1 MHGDGGW
8 EDGGTSRTP
17 PGSGRP
23 GGGWF
28 FPLSRSWAV
37 GALVYVLTA
46 LLMARALVETLA
58 TDERL
63 ETFGWRLALLHLPN
77 VAVTVLTVLAAARTL
92 PARQRAS
99 RFLYLLGS
107 LAVPVAG
114 LAYGYAVARD
124 VVDSEG
130 VLMPAVTVV
139 TGAAVGLALDRL
151 AEDGDDTAAGYPATY
166 AQSQSLSHSQYRSRS
181 RSRDRSYDWRDGGA
195 TATEYLGVIV
205 LVAALIGALS
215 LAGLGGRIGNGI
227 RCAIASLTGESGGCT
242 KGGDG
247 TAEPKTDADYE
258 PKLCQLSSVSDTAGG
273 KVKIG
278 WFEWGEEYG
287 FQQKVTQADTD
298 VNEDGKIDENDKLVH
313 MTFTDAASA
322 GVNAS
327 TPGVKLG
334 SLGKADVDI
343 GGGIKITNGDTWV
356 FKSEAEAQKM
366 RDDIEE
372 MKMWETSMKHSG
384 GYGGGWYSGMKWAE
398 KKEDIEKKIGDKK
411 ISYST
416 LGINAYADG
425 GLSIK
430 AGDEDALGAK
440 LGGKA
445 KLSPEVTITKDDI
458 SGNESYTY
466 TAKLDLEG
474 KVSGNAGPLG
484 GTAGAKDSRTGA
496 VTVTRD
502 QKTGKLVRIDMTQ
515 TVEQTSTSDK
525 AEIGADNG
533 QKGSDKRGGK
543 GSVTDTSGE
552 TGIEVRTNSVVFG
565 EDTDEATEAK
575 RSLAEEWLDGS
586 GNNTAP
592 FEYMFGDHSPE
603 EKPSG
608 SDPFEQLMY
617 EDGLSSTM
625 RYHGDSDAQEF
636 GFEVSLGMSLGFSIS
651 GEHKEQ
657 TLTDAQFLGAPQD
670 GKRVYLPYSYCAQ

>member
-1 MHGDGGW
+1 MSGGGGW
-8 EDGGTSRTP
+8 GDRSTGHIP
-17 PGSGRP
+17 PSAP

-28 FPLSRSWAV
+28 FPLSRSWAA
-37 GALVYVLTA
+37 GALVYVFGGY
-46 LLMARALVETLA
+46 LMARALVETLA

-63 ETFGWRLALLHLPN
+63 ELFGWRLALLHLPG
-77 VAVTVLTVLAAARTL
+77 VLVTVLTVLAAARTL
-92 PARQRAS
+92 PARHRDS
-99 RFLYLLGS
+99 RPLYLLGS

-114 LAYGYAVARD
+114 LAYGYAVAWD
-124 VVDSEG
+124 VVGAEG
-130 VLMPAVTVV
+130 LVMPAVAMV

-151 AEDGDDTAAGYPATY
+151 IEDRDDDTANPSAYT
-166 AQSQSLSHSQYRSRS
+166 
-181 RSRDRSYDWRDGGA
+181 RSYDWRDGGA

-205 LVAALIGALS
+205 LVVALIGALA
-215 LAGLGGRIGNGI
+215 LAGLGGRIGDGI
-227 RCAIASLTGESGGCT
+227 RCAISSLTGEGGGCAA
-242 KGGDG
+242 GGDG
-247 TAEPKTDADYE
+247 TAKPKTDADYE
-258 PKLCQLSSVSDTAGG
+258 PKLCQISNVSDTAGG

-287 FQQKVTQADTD
+287 FQQKVSQANTD
-298 VNEDGKIDENDKLVH
+298 VNGDGKVDENDKLVH

-416 LGINAYADG
+416 VGINVYADG

-430 AGDEDALGAK
+430 AGDEDNLGAK

-445 KLSPEVTITKDDI
+445 KFSPDVTITKDDVN
-458 SGNESYTY
+458 GNESYTY
-466 TAKLDLEG
+466 TAKLEIEG
-474 KVSGNAGPLG
+474 KVGGNAGPLG

-496 VTVTRD
+496 LTVTRD
-502 QKTGKLVRIDMTQ
+502 QKTGKIVRIDMTK
-515 TVEQTSTSDK
+515 TVEKTSTSDK
-525 AEIGADNG
+525 GEVGGDNG

-543 GSVTDTSGE
+543 GGITDSSGD
-552 TGIEVRTNSVVFG
+552 TGIEVQTNSIVFG
-565 EDTDEATEAK
+565 KETDKVTEAK

-586 GNNTAP
+586 GDNTAP
-592 FEYMFGDHSPE
+592 FAYMFGDHSLE
-603 EKPSG
+603 AKPAG
-608 SDPFEQLMY
+608 TDAFDQLMY
-617 EDGLSSTM
+617 QDGLSSTM
-625 RYHGDSDAQEF
+625 RYHGETDAQEF
-636 GFEVSLGMSLGFSIS
+636 GFEVSLGMSLGLSIS
-651 GEHKEQ
+651 DEHKKE
-657 TLTDAQFLGAPQD
+657 TLTDAQFLGAPQGD
-670 GKRVYLPYSYCAQ
+670 KRTYLPYSYCAQ

>member
-1 MHGDGGW
+1 MSGGGGW
-8 EDGGTSRTP
+8 GDRSTGHIP
-17 PGSGRP
+17 PSAP

-28 FPLSRSWAV
+28 FPLSRSWAA
-37 GALVYVLTA
+37 GALVYVFGGY
-46 LLMARALVETLA
+46 LMARALVETLA

-63 ETFGWRLALLHLPN
+63 ELFGWRLALLHLPG
-77 VAVTVLTVLAAARTL
+77 VLVTVLTVLAAARTL
-92 PARQRAS
+92 PARHRDS
-99 RFLYLLGS
+99 RLLYLLGS

-114 LAYGYAVARD
+114 LAYGYAVAWD
-124 VVDSEG
+124 VVGAEG
-130 VLMPAVTVV
+130 LVMPAVAMV

-151 AEDGDDTAAGYPATY
+151 IEDRDDGTANPSAYT
-166 AQSQSLSHSQYRSRS
+166 
-181 RSRDRSYDWRDGGA
+181 RSYDWRDGGA

-205 LVAALIGALS
+205 LVVALIGALA
-215 LAGLGGRIGNGI
+215 LAGLGGRIGDGI
-227 RCAIASLTGESGGCT
+227 RCAISSLTGEGGGCAA
-242 KGGDG
+242 GGDG
-247 TAEPKTDADYE
+247 TAKPKTDADYE
-258 PKLCQLSSVSDTAGG
+258 PKLCQISNVSDTAGG

-287 FQQKVTQADTD
+287 FQQKVSQANTD
-298 VNEDGKIDENDKLVH
+298 VNGDGKVDENDKLVH

-416 LGINAYADG
+416 VGINVYADG

-430 AGDEDALGAK
+430 AGDEDKLGAK

-445 KLSPEVTITKDDI
+445 KFSPDVTITKDDVN
-458 SGNESYTY
+458 GNESYTY
-466 TAKLDLEG
+466 TAKLEIEG
-474 KVSGNAGPLG
+474 KVGGNAGPLG

-496 VTVTRD
+496 LTVTRD
-502 QKTGKLVRIDMTQ
+502 QKTGKIVRIDMTK
-515 TVEQTSTSDK
+515 TVEKTSTSDK
-525 AEIGADNG
+525 GEVGGDNG

-543 GSVTDTSGE
+543 GGITDSSGD
-552 TGIEVRTNSVVFG
+552 TGIEVQTNSIVFG
-565 EDTDEATEAK
+565 KETDKVTEAK

-586 GNNTAP
+586 GDNTAP
-592 FEYMFGDHSPE
+592 FAYMFGDHSLE
-603 EKPSG
+603 AKPAG
-608 SDPFEQLMY
+608 TDAFDQLMY
-617 EDGLSSTM
+617 QDGLSSTM
-625 RYHGDSDAQEF
+625 RYHGETDAQEF
-636 GFEVSLGMSLGFSIS
+636 GFEVSLGMSLGLSIS
-651 GEHKEQ
+651 DEHKKE
-657 TLTDAQFLGAPQD
+657 TLTDAQFLGAPQGD
-670 GKRVYLPYSYCAQ
+670 KRTYLPYSYCAQ

>member
-1 MHGDGGW
+1 MSGGGGW
-8 EDGGTSRTP
+8 GDRSTGHVP
-17 PGSGRP
+17 PSGP
-23 GGGWF
+23 EGGWF
-28 FPLSRSWAV
+28 FPLSRSWAA
-37 GALVYVLTA
+37 GALVYVFGGY
-46 LLMARALVETLA
+46 LMARALVETLA

-63 ETFGWRLALLHLPN
+63 ELFGWRLALLHLPG
-77 VAVTVLTVLAAARTL
+77 VLVTVLTVLAAARLL
-92 PARQRAS
+92 PARHRDS
-99 RFLYLLGS
+99 RLLYLLGS

-114 LAYGYAVARD
+114 LAYGYAVAWD
-124 VVDSEG
+124 VVGSEG
-130 VLMPAVTVV
+130 LVMPAVAMV

-151 AEDGDDTAAGYPATY
+151 IEDRDDDTAGPSAYT
-166 AQSQSLSHSQYRSRS
+166 
-181 RSRDRSYDWRDGGA
+181 RSYDWRDGGA

-205 LVAALIGALS
+205 LVVALIGALA
-215 LAGLGGRIGNGI
+215 LAGLGGRIGDGI
-227 RCAIASLTGESGGCT
+227 RCAISSLTGEGGGCSA
-242 KGGDG
+242 GGDG
-247 TAEPKTDADYE
+247 TAKPKTDADYE
-258 PKLCQLSSVSDTAGG
+258 PKLCQISNVSDTAGG

-287 FQQKVTQADTD
+287 FQQKVSQANTD
-298 VNEDGKIDENDKLVH
+298 VNGDGKVDENDKLVH

-416 LGINAYADG
+416 VGINVYADG

-430 AGDEDALGAK
+430 AGDEDKLGAK

-445 KLSPEVTITKDDI
+445 KFSPDVTITKDDVN
-458 SGNESYTY
+458 GNESYTY
-466 TAKLDLEG
+466 TAKLEIEG
-474 KVSGNAGPLG
+474 KVGGNAGPLG

-496 VTVTRD
+496 LTVTRD
-502 QKTGKLVRIDMTQ
+502 QKTGKIVRIDMTK
-515 TVEQTSTSDK
+515 TVEKTSTSDK
-525 AEIGADNG
+525 GEVGGDNG

-543 GSVTDTSGE
+543 GGITDSSGD
-552 TGIEVRTNSVVFG
+552 TGIEVQTNSIVFG
-565 EDTDEATEAK
+565 KETDKVTEAK
-575 RSLAEEWLDGS
+575 RALAEEWLDGS
-586 GNNTAP
+586 GDNTAP
-592 FEYMFGDHSPE
+592 FAYMFGDHSLE
-603 EKPSG
+603 AKPAG
-608 SDPFEQLMY
+608 TDAFDQLMY
-617 EDGLSSTM
+617 QDGLSSTM
-625 RYHGDSDAQEF
+625 RYHGETDAQEF
-636 GFEVSLGMSLGFSIS
+636 GFEVSLGMSLGLSIS
-651 GEHKEQ
+651 DEHKKE
-657 TLTDAQFLGAPQD
+657 TLTDAQFLGAPQGD
-670 GKRVYLPYSYCAQ
+670 KRTYLPYSYCAQ

>member
-1 MHGDGGW
+1 MSGGGGW
-8 EDGGTSRTP
+8 GDRSTGHIP
-17 PGSGRP
+17 PSAP

-28 FPLSRSWAV
+28 FPLSRSWAA
-37 GALVYVLTA
+37 GALVYVFGGY
-46 LLMARALVETLA
+46 LMARALVETLA

-63 ETFGWRLALLHLPN
+63 ELFGWRLALLHLPG
-77 VAVTVLTVLAAARTL
+77 VLVTVLTVLAAARTL
-92 PARQRAS
+92 PARHRDA
-99 RFLYLLGS
+99 RLLYLLGS

-114 LAYGYAVARD
+114 LAYGYAVAWD
-124 VVDSEG
+124 VVGAEG
-130 VLMPAVTVV
+130 LVMPAVTMV

-151 AEDGDDTAAGYPATY
+151 IEDRDDDTANPSAYT
-166 AQSQSLSHSQYRSRS
+166 
-181 RSRDRSYDWRDGGA
+181 RSYDWRDGGA

-205 LVAALIGALS
+205 LVVALIGALA
-215 LAGLGGRIGNGI
+215 LAGLGGRIGDGI
-227 RCAIASLTGESGGCT
+227 RCAISSLTGEGGGCAA
-242 KGGDG
+242 GGDG
-247 TAEPKTDADYE
+247 TAKPKTDADYE
-258 PKLCQLSSVSDTAGG
+258 PKLCQISNVSDTAGG

-287 FQQKVTQADTD
+287 FQQKVSQANTD
-298 VNEDGKIDENDKLVH
+298 VNGDGKVDENDKLVH

-356 FKSEAEAQKM
+356 FKSEAEAQRM

-416 LGINAYADG
+416 VGINVYADG

-430 AGDEDALGAK
+430 AGDEDKLGAK

-445 KLSPEVTITKDDI
+445 KFSPDVTITKDDVN
-458 SGNESYTY
+458 GNESYTY
-466 TAKLDLEG
+466 TAKLEIEG
-474 KVSGNAGPLG
+474 KVGGNAGPLG

-496 VTVTRD
+496 LTVTRD
-502 QKTGKLVRIDMTQ
+502 QKTGKIVRIDMTK
-515 TVEQTSTSDK
+515 TVEKTSTSDK
-525 AEIGADNG
+525 GEVGGDNG

-543 GSVTDTSGE
+543 GGITDSSGD
-552 TGIEVRTNSVVFG
+552 TGIEVQTNSIVFG
-565 EDTDEATEAK
+565 KETDKVTEAK

-586 GNNTAP
+586 GDNTAP
-592 FEYMFGDHSPE
+592 FAYMFGDHSLE
-603 EKPSG
+603 AKPAG
-608 SDPFEQLMY
+608 TDAFDQLMY
-617 EDGLSSTM
+617 QDGLSSTM
-625 RYHGDSDAQEF
+625 RYHGETDAQEF
-636 GFEVSLGMSLGFSIS
+636 GFEVSLGMSLGLSIS
-651 GEHKEQ
+651 DEHKKE
-657 TLTDAQFLGAPQD
+657 TLTDAQFLGAPQGD
-670 GKRVYLPYSYCAQ
+670 KRTYLPYSYCAQ

>member
-1 MHGDGGW
+1 MSGGGGW
-8 EDGGTSRTP
+8 GDRSTGHIP
-17 PGSGRP
+17 PSAP

-28 FPLSRSWAV
+28 FPLSRSWAA
-37 GALVYVLTA
+37 GALVYVFGGY
-46 LLMARALVETLA
+46 LMARALVETLA

-63 ETFGWRLALLHLPN
+63 ELFGWRLALLHLPG
-77 VAVTVLTVLAAARTL
+77 VLVTVLTVLAAARTL
-92 PARQRAS
+92 PARHRDS
-99 RFLYLLGS
+99 RLLYLLGS

-114 LAYGYAVARD
+114 LAYGYAVAWD
-124 VVDSEG
+124 VVGAEG
-130 VLMPAVTVV
+130 LVMPAVAMV

-151 AEDGDDTAAGYPATY
+151 IEDRDEGTANPSAYT
-166 AQSQSLSHSQYRSRS
+166 
-181 RSRDRSYDWRDGGA
+181 RSYDWRDGGA

-205 LVAALIGALS
+205 LVVALIGALA
-215 LAGLGGRIGNGI
+215 LAGLGGRIGDGI
-227 RCAIASLTGESGGCT
+227 RCAISSLTGEGGGCAAGSGG
-242 KGGDG
+242 
-247 TAEPKTDADYE
+247 TAKPKTDADYE
-258 PKLCQLSSVSDTAGG
+258 PKLCQISNVSDTAGG

-287 FQQKVTQADTD
+287 FQQKVSQANTD
-298 VNEDGKIDENDKLVH
+298 VNGDGKVDENDKLVH

-416 LGINAYADG
+416 VGINVYADG

-430 AGDEDALGAK
+430 AGDEDKLGAK

-445 KLSPEVTITKDDI
+445 KFSPDVTITKDDVN
-458 SGNESYTY
+458 GNESYTY
-466 TAKLDLEG
+466 TAKLEIEG
-474 KVSGNAGPLG
+474 KVGGNAGPLG

-496 VTVTRD
+496 LTVTRD
-502 QKTGKLVRIDMTQ
+502 QKTGKIVRIDMTK
-515 TVEQTSTSDK
+515 TVEKTSTSDK
-525 AEIGADNG
+525 GEVGGDNG

-543 GSVTDTSGE
+543 GGITDSSGD
-552 TGIEVRTNSVVFG
+552 TGIEVQTNSIVFG
-565 EDTDEATEAK
+565 KETDKVTEAK

-586 GNNTAP
+586 GDNTVP
-592 FEYMFGDHSPE
+592 FAYMFGDHSLGA
-603 EKPSG
+603 KPAG
-608 SDPFEQLMY
+608 TDAFDQLMY
-617 EDGLSSTM
+617 QDGLSSTM
-625 RYHGDSDAQEF
+625 RYHGETDAQEF
-636 GFEVSLGMSLGFSIS
+636 GFEVSLGMSLGLSIS
-651 GEHKEQ
+651 DEHKKE
-657 TLTDAQFLGAPQD
+657 TLTDAQFLGAPQGD
-670 GKRVYLPYSYCAQ
+670 KRTYLPYSYCAQ

>member
-1 MHGDGGW
+1 MSGGGGW
-8 EDGGTSRTP
+8 GDRSTGHIP
-17 PGSGRP
+17 PSAP

-28 FPLSRSWAV
+28 FPLSRSWAA
-37 GALVYVLTA
+37 GALVYVFGGY
-46 LLMARALVETLA
+46 LMARALVETLA

-63 ETFGWRLALLHLPN
+63 ELFGWRLALLHLPG
-77 VAVTVLTVLAAARTL
+77 VLVTVLTVLAAARTL
-92 PARQRAS
+92 PARHRDA
-99 RFLYLLGS
+99 RLLYLLGS

-114 LAYGYAVARD
+114 LTYGYAVAWD
-124 VVDSEG
+124 VVGAEG
-130 VLMPAVTVV
+130 LVMPAVAMV

-151 AEDGDDTAAGYPATY
+151 IEDRDDDTANPSAYT
-166 AQSQSLSHSQYRSRS
+166 
-181 RSRDRSYDWRDGGA
+181 RSYDWRDGGA

-205 LVAALIGALS
+205 LVVALIGALA
-215 LAGLGGRIGNGI
+215 LAGLGGRIGDGI
-227 RCAIASLTGESGGCT
+227 RCAISSLTGEGGGCAA
-242 KGGDG
+242 GGDG
-247 TAEPKTDADYE
+247 TAKPKTDADYE
-258 PKLCQLSSVSDTAGG
+258 PKLCQISNVSDTAGG

-287 FQQKVTQADTD
+287 FQQKVSQANTD
-298 VNEDGKIDENDKLVH
+298 VNGDDKVDENDKLVH

-416 LGINAYADG
+416 VGINVYADG

-430 AGDEDALGAK
+430 AGDEDKLGAK

-445 KLSPEVTITKDDI
+445 KFSPDVTITKDDVN
-458 SGNESYTY
+458 GNESYTY
-466 TAKLDLEG
+466 TAKLEIEG
-474 KVSGNAGPLG
+474 KVGGNAGPLG

-496 VTVTRD
+496 LTVTRD
-502 QKTGKLVRIDMTQ
+502 QKTGKIVRIDMTK
-515 TVEQTSTSDK
+515 TVEKTSTSDK
-525 AEIGADNG
+525 GEVGGDNG

-543 GSVTDTSGE
+543 GGITDSSGD
-552 TGIEVRTNSVVFG
+552 TGIEVQTNSIVFG
-565 EDTDEATEAK
+565 KETDKVTEAK

-586 GNNTAP
+586 GDNTAP
-592 FEYMFGDHSPE
+592 FAYMFGDHSLE
-603 EKPSG
+603 AKPAG
-608 SDPFEQLMY
+608 TDAFDQLMY
-617 EDGLSSTM
+617 QDGLSSTM
-625 RYHGDSDAQEF
+625 RYHGETDAQEF
-636 GFEVSLGMSLGFSIS
+636 GFEVSLGMSLGLSIS
-651 GEHKEQ
+651 DEHKKE
-657 TLTDAQFLGAPQD
+657 TLTDAQFLGAPQGD
-670 GKRVYLPYSYCAQ
+670 KRTYLPYSYCAQ

>member
-1 MHGDGGW
+1 MSG
-8 EDGGTSRTP
+8 
-17 PGSGRP
+17 GSGWGDRSTGHIPPSAP

-28 FPLSRSWAV
+28 FPLSRSWAA
-37 GALVYVLTA
+37 GALVYVFGGY
-46 LLMARALVETLA
+46 LMARALVETLA

-63 ETFGWRLALLHLPN
+63 ELFGWRLALLHLPG
-77 VAVTVLTVLAAARTL
+77 VLVTVLTVLAAARTL
-92 PARQRAS
+92 PARHRDS
-99 RFLYLLGS
+99 RLLYLLGS

-114 LAYGYAVARD
+114 LAYGYAVAWD
-124 VVDSEG
+124 VVGAEG
-130 VLMPAVTVV
+130 LVMPAVAMV

-151 AEDGDDTAAGYPATY
+151 IEDRDEGTANPSAYT
-166 AQSQSLSHSQYRSRS
+166 
-181 RSRDRSYDWRDGGA
+181 RSYDWRDGGA

-205 LVAALIGALS
+205 LVVALIGALA
-215 LAGLGGRIGNGI
+215 LAGLGGRIGDGI
-227 RCAIASLTGESGGCT
+227 RCAISSLTGEGGGCAA
-242 KGGDG
+242 GGDG
-247 TAEPKTDADYE
+247 TAKPKTDADYE
-258 PKLCQLSSVSDTAGG
+258 PKLCQISNVSDTAGG

-287 FQQKVTQADTD
+287 FQQKVSQANTD
-298 VNEDGKIDENDKLVH
+298 VNGDGKVDENDKLVH

-416 LGINAYADG
+416 VGINVYADG

-430 AGDEDALGAK
+430 AGDEDKLGAK

-445 KLSPEVTITKDDI
+445 KFSPDVTITKDDVN
-458 SGNESYTY
+458 GNESYTY
-466 TAKLDLEG
+466 TAKLEIEG
-474 KVSGNAGPLG
+474 KVGGNAGPLG

-496 VTVTRD
+496 LTVTRD
-502 QKTGKLVRIDMTQ
+502 QKTGKIVRIDMTK
-515 TVEQTSTSDK
+515 TVEKTSTSDK
-525 AEIGADNG
+525 GEVGGDNG

-543 GSVTDTSGE
+543 GGITDSSGD
-552 TGIEVRTNSVVFG
+552 TGIEVQTNSIVFG
-565 EDTDEATEAK
+565 KETDKVTEAK

-586 GNNTAP
+586 GDNTAP
-592 FEYMFGDHSPE
+592 FAYMFGDHSLE
-603 EKPSG
+603 AKPAG
-608 SDPFEQLMY
+608 TDAFDQLMY
-617 EDGLSSTM
+617 QDGLSSTM
-625 RYHGDSDAQEF
+625 RYHGETDAQEF
-636 GFEVSLGMSLGFSIS
+636 GFEVSLGMSLGLSIS
-651 GEHKEQ
+651 DEHKKE
-657 TLTDAQFLGAPQD
+657 TLTDAQFLGAPQGD
-670 GKRVYLPYSYCAQ
+670 KRTYLPYSYCAQ

>member
-1 MHGDGGW
+1 MSGGGGW
-8 EDGGTSRTP
+8 GDRSTGHVP
-17 PGSGRP
+17 PSGP
-23 GGGWF
+23 EGGWF
-28 FPLSRSWAV
+28 FPLSRSWAA
-37 GALVYVLTA
+37 GALVYVFGGY
-46 LLMARALVETLA
+46 LMARALVETLA

-63 ETFGWRLALLHLPN
+63 ELFGWRLALLHLPG
-77 VAVTVLTVLAAARTL
+77 VLVTVLTVLAAARLL
-92 PARQRAS
+92 PARHRDS
-99 RFLYLLGS
+99 RLLYLLGS

-114 LAYGYAVARD
+114 LAYGYAVAWD
-124 VVDSEG
+124 VVGSEG
-130 VLMPAVTVV
+130 LVMPAVAMV

-151 AEDGDDTAAGYPATY
+151 IEDRDDDTAGPSAYT
-166 AQSQSLSHSQYRSRS
+166 
-181 RSRDRSYDWRDGGA
+181 RSYDWRDGGA

-205 LVAALIGALS
+205 LVVALIGALA
-215 LAGLGGRIGNGI
+215 LAGLGGRIGDGI
-227 RCAIASLTGESGGCT
+227 RCAISSLTGEGGGCSA
-242 KGGDG
+242 GGDG
-247 TAEPKTDADYE
+247 TAKPKTDADYE
-258 PKLCQLSSVSDTAGG
+258 PKLCQISNVSDTAGG

-287 FQQKVTQADTD
+287 FQQKVSQANTD
-298 VNEDGKIDENDKLVH
+298 VNGDGKVDENDKLVH

-416 LGINAYADG
+416 VGINVYADG

-430 AGDEDALGAK
+430 AGDEDKLGAK

-445 KLSPEVTITKDDI
+445 KFSPDVTITKDDVN
-458 SGNESYTY
+458 GNESYTY
-466 TAKLDLEG
+466 TAKLEIEG
-474 KVSGNAGPLG
+474 KVGGNAGPLG

-496 VTVTRD
+496 LTVTRD
-502 QKTGKLVRIDMTQ
+502 QKTGKIVRIDMTK
-515 TVEQTSTSDK
+515 TVEKTSTSDK
-525 AEIGADNG
+525 GEVGGDNG

-543 GSVTDTSGE
+543 GGITDSSGD
-552 TGIEVRTNSVVFG
+552 TGIEVQTNSIVFG
-565 EDTDEATEAK
+565 KETDQVTEAK

-586 GNNTAP
+586 GDNTAP
-592 FEYMFGDHSPE
+592 FAYMFGDHSLE
-603 EKPSG
+603 AKPAG
-608 SDPFEQLMY
+608 TDAFDQLMY
-617 EDGLSSTM
+617 QDGLSSTM
-625 RYHGDSDAQEF
+625 RYHGETDAQEF
-636 GFEVSLGMSLGFSIS
+636 GFEVSLGMSLGLSIS
-651 GEHKEQ
+651 DEHKKE
-657 TLTDAQFLGAPQD
+657 TLTDAQFLGAPQGD
-670 GKRVYLPYSYCAQ
+670 KRTYLPYSYCAQ

>member
-1 MHGDGGW
+1 MSGGGGW
-8 EDGGTSRTP
+8 GDRSTGHIP
-17 PGSGRP
+17 PSAP

-28 FPLSRSWAV
+28 FPLSRSWAA
-37 GALVYVLTA
+37 GALVYVFGGY
-46 LLMARALVETLA
+46 LMARALVETLA

-63 ETFGWRLALLHLPN
+63 ELFGWRLALLHLPG
-77 VAVTVLTVLAAARTL
+77 VLVTVLTVLAAARTL
-92 PARQRAS
+92 PARHRDS
-99 RFLYLLGS
+99 RLLYLLGS

-114 LAYGYAVARD
+114 LAYGYAVAWD
-124 VVDSEG
+124 VVGAEG
-130 VLMPAVTVV
+130 LVMPAVAMV

-151 AEDGDDTAAGYPATY
+151 IEDRDDDTANPSAYT
-166 AQSQSLSHSQYRSRS
+166 
-181 RSRDRSYDWRDGGA
+181 RSYDWRDGGA

-205 LVAALIGALS
+205 LVVALIGALA
-215 LAGLGGRIGNGI
+215 LAGLGGRIGDGI
-227 RCAIASLTGESGGCT
+227 RCAISSLTGEGGGCAA
-242 KGGDG
+242 GGDG
-247 TAEPKTDADYE
+247 TAKPKTDADYE
-258 PKLCQLSSVSDTAGG
+258 PKLCQISNVSDTAGG

-287 FQQKVTQADTD
+287 FQQKVSQANTD
-298 VNEDGKIDENDKLVH
+298 VNGDGKVDENDKLVH

-416 LGINAYADG
+416 VGINVYADG

-430 AGDEDALGAK
+430 AGDEDKLGAK

-445 KLSPEVTITKDDI
+445 KFSPDVTITKDDVN
-458 SGNESYTY
+458 GNESYTY
-466 TAKLDLEG
+466 TAKLEIEG
-474 KVSGNAGPLG
+474 KVGGNAGPLG

-496 VTVTRD
+496 LTVTRD
-502 QKTGKLVRIDMTQ
+502 QKTGKIVRIDMTK
-515 TVEQTSTSDK
+515 TVEKTSTSDK
-525 AEIGADNG
+525 GEVGGDNG

-543 GSVTDTSGE
+543 GGITDSSGD
-552 TGIEVRTNSVVFG
+552 TGIEVQTNSIVFG
-565 EDTDEATEAK
+565 KETDKVTEAK

-586 GNNTAP
+586 GDNTAP
-592 FEYMFGDHSPE
+592 FAYMFGDHSLE
-603 EKPSG
+603 AKPAG
-608 SDPFEQLMY
+608 TDAFDQLMY
-617 EDGLSSTM
+617 QDGLSSTM
-625 RYHGDSDAQEF
+625 RYHGETDAQEF
-636 GFEVSLGMSLGFSIS
+636 GFEVSLGMSLGLSIS
-651 GEHKEQ
+651 DEHKKE
-657 TLTDAQFLGAPQD
+657 TLTDAQFLGAPQGD
-670 GKRVYLPYSYCAQ
+670 KRTYLPYSYCAQ

>member
-1 MHGDGGW
+1 MSGGGGW
-8 EDGGTSRTP
+8 GDRSTGHIP
-17 PGSGRP
+17 PSAP

-28 FPLSRSWAV
+28 FPLSRSWAA
-37 GALVYVLTA
+37 GALVYVFGGY
-46 LLMARALVETLA
+46 LMARALVETLA

-63 ETFGWRLALLHLPN
+63 ELFGWRLALLHLPG
-77 VAVTVLTVLAAARTL
+77 VLVTVLTVLAAARTL
-92 PARQRAS
+92 PARHRDS
-99 RFLYLLGS
+99 RLLYLLGS

-114 LAYGYAVARD
+114 LAYGYAVAWD
-124 VVDSEG
+124 VVGAEG
-130 VLMPAVTVV
+130 LVMPAVAMV

-151 AEDGDDTAAGYPATY
+151 IEDRDEGTANPSAYT
-166 AQSQSLSHSQYRSRS
+166 
-181 RSRDRSYDWRDGGA
+181 RSYDWRDGGA

-205 LVAALIGALS
+205 LVVALIGALA
-215 LAGLGGRIGNGI
+215 LAGLGGRIGDGI
-227 RCAIASLTGESGGCT
+227 RCAISSLTGEGGGCAA
-242 KGGDG
+242 GGDG
-247 TAEPKTDADYE
+247 TAKPKTDADYE
-258 PKLCQLSSVSDTAGG
+258 PKLCQISNVSDTAGG

-287 FQQKVTQADTD
+287 FQQKVSQANTD
-298 VNEDGKIDENDKLVH
+298 VNGDGKVDENDKLVH

-416 LGINAYADG
+416 VGINVYADG

-430 AGDEDALGAK
+430 AGDEDKLGAK

-445 KLSPEVTITKDDI
+445 KFSPDVTITKDDVN
-458 SGNESYTY
+458 GNESYTY
-466 TAKLDLEG
+466 TAKLEIEG
-474 KVSGNAGPLG
+474 KVGGNAGPLG

-496 VTVTRD
+496 LTVTRD
-502 QKTGKLVRIDMTQ
+502 QKTGKIVRIDMTK
-515 TVEQTSTSDK
+515 TVEKTSTSDK
-525 AEIGADNG
+525 GEVGGDNG

-543 GSVTDTSGE
+543 GGITDSSGD
-552 TGIEVRTNSVVFG
+552 TGIEVQTNSIVFG
-565 EDTDEATEAK
+565 KETDKVTEAK

-586 GNNTAP
+586 GDNTVP
-592 FEYMFGDHSPE
+592 FAYMFGDHSLE
-603 EKPSG
+603 AKPAG
-608 SDPFEQLMY
+608 TDAFDQLMY
-617 EDGLSSTM
+617 QDGLSSTM
-625 RYHGDSDAQEF
+625 RYHGETDAQEF
-636 GFEVSLGMSLGFSIS
+636 GFEVSLGMSLGLSIS
-651 GEHKEQ
+651 DEHKKE
-657 TLTDAQFLGAPQD
+657 TLTDAQFLGAPQGD
-670 GKRVYLPYSYCAQ
+670 KRTYLPYSYCAQ